1 MKPTKPPLV
10 FSNAF
15 FSMKVLKFGGASIKD
30 AAAFQNVARIIQRF
44 ADERPIIIASA
55 SGKTTNALEAVV
67 SAYMLENG
75 KAFEKLQVVKKHHF
89 DILQAL
95 FPDSKSTIYNEIN
108 DLFVDLEWII
118 EEEIHDP
125 YDYVYDQVVSA
136 GELLSTKILQA
147 YLQSQEI
154 PAQWLDV
161 RDCILTDNTY
171 RSAQVDWEETA
182 ARSQQVIPPLREQGP
197 IITQGFIGGTSENFT
212 TTLGREGSDYTAAI
226 LAYCMDAQE
235 VSIWKDVPGV
245 LTADPRL
252 FEKAEKLD
260 RISYREAI
268 EMTYY
273 GAKVIHPKTI
283 RPLQNKEIPLLV
295 KSFVDPDGAGTYIGA
310 DVLRED
316 YPPVVVIKHQ
326 QALLRIASRD
336 FHFIDESRLGHIFEA
351 FARHRL
357 KINMMQNSAISF
369 SVCVNY
375 LPERVLAV
383 RKELEEA
390 YEISLEKGMEL
401 MTVRHYND
409 KMLDFLRYGRKVVLE
424 EKLKETA
431 QFMIQVGYDFK
442 LDW

>member
-1 MKPTKPPLV
+1 
-10 FSNAF
+10 
-15 FSMKVLKFGGASIKD
+15 MKVLKFGGASIKD
-30 AAAFQNVARIIQRF
+30 APSIQNVASIVQRF
-44 ADERPIIIASA
+44 ADEHPIVIASA

-75 KAFEKLQVVKKHHF
+75 EAFDKLTLVKEHHLR
-89 DILQAL
+89 ILNAL
-95 FPDSKSTIYNEIN
+95 FPDTQHPIYNEIN

-118 EEEIHDP
+118 EDEVHDP
-125 YDYVYDQVVSA
+125 YDYVYDQIVSA
-136 GELLSTKILQA
+136 GELLSTKILSA
-147 YLQSQEI
+147 YLQSQDI
-154 PAQWLDV
+154 STQWLDI

-171 RSAQVDWEETA
+171 RSAQVDWDETR
-182 ARSQQVIPPLREQGP
+182 ARSQQVIPPLREKG
-197 IITQGFIGGTSENFT
+197 IVLTQGFIGGTSENFT

-226 LAYCMDAQE
+226 LAYCLDATE
-235 VSIWKDVPGV
+235 VSIWKDVPGI

-283 RPLQNKEIPLLV
+283 RPLQNKQIPLLV
-295 KSFVDPDGAGTYIGA
+295 KSFINPDGSGTYIGA
-310 DVLRED
+310 DVKREV
-316 YPPVVVIKHQ
+316 YPPVVVVKHR

-336 FHFIDESRLGHIFEA
+336 FHFIDESRLGQIFEA
-351 FARHRL
+351 FATHRL
-357 KINMMQNSAISF
+357 KINMMQNTAISF

-375 LPERVLAV
+375 LSDRVQAV
-383 RKELEEA
+383 RQALETHYDVTIE
-390 YEISLEKGMEL
+390 EGMEL
-401 MTVRHYND
+401 MTIRHYND
-409 KMLDFLRYGRKVVLE
+409 KMLDFLRYGRKIVLE

-431 QFMIQVGYDFK
+431 QFLIRVGYDFE